1 MEEGSVHNTHNS
13 GNMETGGNVVSTE
26 NKKYIDP
33 ECYNDDLE
41 EVIINNLL
49 LRVKLWKS

>member
-1 MEEGSVHNTHNS
+1 MEEINS
-13 GNMETGGNVVSTE
+13 NKITENNLSHGNDDNLNTE

-41 EVIINNLL
+41 EVKYLF
-49 LRVKLWKS
+49 